1 MNRRTYVTEVNI
13 DRKRRDKETEKYY
26 GRAYKDK
33 IETIQA
39 IDRYGIRYREGAKR
53 QKEEL
58 REGERELK
66 RNTAWDINRRKDRQ
80 KRGMEEKKE
89 LQEGRKEEEHKKL
102 LKHNGN

>member
-39 IDRYGIRYREGAKR
+39 IDRYGSTVGTE
-53 QKEEL
+53 KE
-58 REGERELK
+58 RKDKK
-66 RNTAWDINRRKDRQ
+66 RN
-80 KRGMEEKKE
+80 
-89 LQEGRKEEEHKKL
+89 
-102 LKHNGN
+102 

>member
-39 IDRYGIRYREGAKR
+39 IDRYGSRYREGA
-53 QKEEL
+53 
-58 REGERELK
+58 
-66 RNTAWDINRRKDRQ
+66 
-80 KRGMEEKKE
+80 
-89 LQEGRKEEEHKKL
+89 
-102 LKHNGN
+102 

>member
-39 IDRYGIRYREGAKR
+39 IDRYGSTVGTE
-53 QKEEL
+53 KESKDK
-58 REGERELK
+58 K
-66 RNTAWDINRRKDRQ
+66 RN
-80 KRGMEEKKE
+80 
-89 LQEGRKEEEHKKL
+89 
-102 LKHNGN
+102 